1 MYLVSSAQALLT
13 LLTLHFQLFLLG
25 NTLSVLGLHGGDA
38 VFHFTQVLLCLFQD
52 PLCHFQVILGFP

>member
-38 VFHFTQVLLCLFQD
+38 IFHFTQVLLCLF
-52 PLCHFQVILGFP
+52 